1 MHNRIDNMHEPG
13 VDLDELY
20 ESTLVQ
26 IDGDKVTLLVKSPSG
41 EVVAELQA
49 GHMASRSTYGSFT
62 LMEIISR
69 HLQAAYIYHIKNAW
83 SIEELLD
90 EYHIQH
96 PHISR

>member
-62 LMEIISR
+62 LMEIIR
-69 HLQAAYIYHIKNAW
+69 YRGLARRV
-83 SIEELLD
+83 
-90 EYHIQH
+90 
-96 PHISR
+96 PHRTATRRPVAVSNKLMG

>member
-62 LMEIISR
+62 LMEIIR
-69 HLQAAYIYHIKNAW
+69 QAAYIYHSRHAW
-83 SIEELLD
+83 NIEDLLD
-90 EYHIQH
+90 EYHIEQ
-96 PHISR
+96 PHVDR